1 METTVNERVNAVIS
15 EKKMSVLA
23 FSRKIGMPQVTLW
36 QQINSARAVSVITIE
51 KILLAFEDI
60 NADWLVTGR
69 GSMYLS
75 QQAQQVGA
83 VVESESVGM
92 LRELVG
98 SQRETI
104 SLQREKIAALEEEN
118 ASLKKQHS
126 SSCQKIASGVFSSV
140 V

>member
-1 METTVNERVNAVIS
+1 METTVNERVNAVIR
-15 EKKMSVLA
+15 KKNYNANTLGTLLNMSQQTTWNYLTG
-23 FSRKIGMPQVTLW
+23 KTKMPFEFV
-36 QQINSARAVSVITIE
+36 E
-51 KILLAFEDI
+51 KILLAFPDVSAE
-60 NADWLVTGR
+60 WLVRGT

-75 QQAQQVGA
+75 QQAQQACA
-83 VVESESVGM
+83 VVESESVGV

-126 SSCQKIASGVFSSV
+126 SSCQKIASGVFSSAV
-140 V
+140 

>member
-1 METTVNERVNAVIS
+1 METTVNERVNAVIR
-15 EKKMSVLA
+15 KKNL
-23 FSRKIGMPQVTLW
+23 
-36 QQINSARAVSVITIE
+36 NSASLSRLVEISPQNAWNYLSGKTKMPFDFVE
-51 KILLAFEDI
+51 KILLAFPDVSAE
-60 NADWLVTGR
+60 WLVRGT